1 MKSLSNAV
9 IINGVSYTINATE
22 AKKVAQ
28 LLGIK
33 PNTNTTVV
41 EPKKAESK
49 AEPKQSAPKKTTLVV
64 GSLEQD
70 GVYVRTIKDKFI
82 NSKARYAIKM
92 SATDMGAKK
101 LGKGDKV
108 YDALAK
114 EDKYVQV
121 YKFKTVADAD
131 KFMADQ
137 ESRLTKQST
146 VLGTTLNCLDVKYLK
161 LKFQEVDFYEN
172 L

>member
-41 EPKKAESK
+41 ESKPTKTTPKT
-49 AEPKQSAPKKTTLVV
+49 EPKQSAPKKTTLIV

-82 NSKARYAIKM
+82 SSKARYAIKM
-92 SATDMGAKK
+92 SATDMGATK

-108 YDALAK
+108 YDSLAK
-114 EDKYVQV
+114 DDKYVQV
-121 YKFKTVADAD
+121 YKFPTVADAD

-137 ESRLTKQST
+137 KSRLTK
-146 VLGTTLNCLDVKYLK
+146 
-161 LKFQEVDFYEN
+161 
-172 L
+172 

>member
-28 LLGIK
+28 LLGIT

-41 EPKKAESK
+41 EPKKTESK
-49 AEPKQSAPKKTTLVV
+49 PSKTETKNSAPKKTLIV

-82 NSKARYAIKM
+82 SSKARYAIKM
-92 SATDMGAKK
+92 SATDMGATK
-101 LGKGDKV
+101 LSKGDKV
-108 YDALAK
+108 YDSLAK
-114 EDKYVQV
+114 DDKYVQV
-121 YKFKTVADAD
+121 YKFPTVADAD
-131 KFMADQ
+131 KFMAEQ
-137 ESRLTKQST
+137 SSRLTK
-146 VLGTTLNCLDVKYLK
+146 
-161 LKFQEVDFYEN
+161 
-172 L
+172 